1 MGLRRWNRGS
11 VMEALFYRDVVPA
24 KDLVR
29 VKVVDNG
36 EGVQLVQA
44 GHNTTV
50 FNFRQ
55 PADVQDELRTSP
67 ARRQLEARAFH
78 LSIRQSESFAG
89 LPQTKARVHVF
100 LRRDDCQS
108 SDYNSITILLRIRN
122 KPFRLGR
129 IFLFPSQL
137 FLGNT

>member
-78 LSIRQSESFAG
+78 LSICQSKSFAG
-89 LPQTKARVHVF
+89 LPQTKTGVHVG
-100 LRRDDCQS
+100 LGRGMTAS
-108 SDYNSITILLRIRN
+108 PNSITAL
-122 KPFRLGR
+122 PFVKNSEHANPIGANIPLSEPAVSR
-129 IFLFPSQL
+129 
-137 FLGNT
+137 